1 MKQIVFRACLPGG
14 KTCAKRN
21 SKELFEMILALIN
34 ATKGKVS
41 VQFYCFTFE
50 SHVVTAKRKCIHK
63 LKVFENLIHYN
74 RDL

>member
-1 MKQIVFRACLPGG
+1 
-14 KTCAKRN
+14 
-21 SKELFEMILALIN
+21 MILALIN

-74 RDL
+74 RDLRQIYGTEITIMRNRVLRRELNIIYFC